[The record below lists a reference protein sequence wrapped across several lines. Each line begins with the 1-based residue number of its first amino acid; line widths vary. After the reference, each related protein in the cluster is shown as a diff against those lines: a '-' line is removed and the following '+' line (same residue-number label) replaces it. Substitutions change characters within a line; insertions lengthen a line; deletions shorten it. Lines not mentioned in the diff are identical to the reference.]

1 MTQDHLEAKETL
13 DKIIAVLITVPTEI
27 IAQEIANSLL
37 DSRLAAC
44 ISYIPSVKS
53 IYRWKG
59 QIERS
64 DEFLIIAKTRSSLF
78 EELKTTA
85 KKIHPYELPE
95 IIAMEI
101 SHGLDGY
108 LQWVLAETLP
118 NH

>member
-1 MTQDHLEAKETL
+1 MTQDHLEAKDTL
-13 DKIIAVLITVPTEI
+13 DKIIAVLITVPTEV
-27 IAQEIANSLL
+27 IAQEVANLLL

-59 QIERS
+59 QIES
-64 DEFLIIAKTRSSLF
+64 SNEFLIIAKTRGSLF
-78 EELKTTA
+78 EKVKVTV
-85 KKIHPYELPE
+85 KPIHPYELPE

-101 SHGLDGY
+101 SHGLDDY
-108 LQWVLAETLP
+108 CQWILSETLP